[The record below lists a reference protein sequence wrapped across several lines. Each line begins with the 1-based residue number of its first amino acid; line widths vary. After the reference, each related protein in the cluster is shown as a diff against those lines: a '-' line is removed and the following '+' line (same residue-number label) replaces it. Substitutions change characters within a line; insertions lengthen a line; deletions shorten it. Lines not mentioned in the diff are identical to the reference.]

1 MAIALGAPA
10 PDPRPAYARRAL
22 AHWPRLD
29 RARLRRAGSDPVRI
43 ARLVERRSTLSREE
57 IVAIL
62 EGAAPATA
70 ATPATPEPP
79 PGTAR

>member
-10 PDPRPAYARRAL
+10 PGPRPACERRAL

-29 RARLRRAGSDPVRI
+29 RARLRRAGGDPVRI

-57 IVAIL
+57 IVAIIVGGAPAAG
-62 EGAAPATA
+62 ERAAPPDLRAG
-70 ATPATPEPP
+70 TP
-79 PGTAR
+79 G